1 MLRILFQRL
10 IIFVS
15 RCLSQMGFL
24 GNRKD
29 SDSLVKDVDTTGIQN
44 STRLLRH
51 TSSFRRSKSLHDTS
65 ISVKKD
71 VMTVMF
77 ADIVGFTEMSSRLDP
92 EKVKDLL
99 NRWFK
104 TLEILADEF
113 EIYEIETIGDSF
125 ICATNIFHEQEDH
138 AARMAKFGCCAIKAS
153 ENTRIESENNSC
165 GNLTIRIGIHS
176 GPCVASVVGIRH
188 PKFTIFGDTVNV
200 ASRMETTSEPG
211 LIQCTLDTANLI
223 LLQDPSIKLIK
234 RGVINIKG
242 KGFMQTYWIENTAE
256 KSSLFYKDVRAKVS
270 KSPTAC
276 KKKQDI
282 KDAPILTDSFEMDW
296 II

>member
-1 MLRILFQRL
+1 MIRNLFQRL

-15 RCLSQMGFL
+15 QWVSKVGFI
-24 GNRKD
+24 GNRKNID
-29 SDSLVKDVDTTGIQN
+29 N
-44 STRLLRH
+44 SVEHYADITEVQIDTRLLSP
-51 TSSFRRSKSLHDTS
+51 TPFRRTKSFQDNS

-125 ICATNIFHEQEDH
+125 ICATNLFHEQEDH
-138 AARMAKFGCCAIKAS
+138 AARMAKFGSCAIRAS
-153 ENTRIESENNSC
+153 ENTRIESENNSS

-176 GPCVASVVGIRH
+176 GPCVASVVGIRR
-188 PKFTIFGDTVNV
+188 PKFTLFGDTVNV

-211 LIQCTLDTANLI
+211 RIQCSLDSANLI
-223 LLQDPSIKLIK
+223 LFQDPSIKLKK

-242 KGFMQTYWIENTAE
+242 KGFMQTYWIEKVAVMP
-256 KSSLFYKDVRAKVS
+256 KSVCKNVQNKIS
-270 KSPTAC
+270 KTHGMS
-276 KKKQDI
+276 KKKLDI
-282 KDAPILTDSFEMDW
+282 KGVPLLTDSFQMEW
-296 II
+296 NI